1 MSTSAPPSAENTVS
15 ETRYLPVNR
24 PIVLASGSATR
35 RRMFDAAGVPVAI
48 DPPNVDE
55 DALKESMRADRVP
68 PREVADFLA
77 ELKAT
82 KVSHRW
88 RDALVI
94 GADQVLVQNDII
106 FDKPAD
112 MAHARAHL
120 QAFRGRKHE
129 LISAV
134 VICEN
139 GAPVWRHIATA
150 TLEMRPYTD
159 EFIDAYLAAAGDVV
173 LGSVGAYQVEGLGL
187 QLFNRIAGDHF
198 TIQGLPLLPVLDYLR
213 IRGAIGS

>member
-1 MSTSAPPSAENTVS
+1 MSTPASPSPETAAAPV
-15 ETRYLPVNR
+15 LPAGR
-24 PIVLASGSATR
+24 AIVLASGSLTR
-35 RRMFDAAGVPVAI
+35 RRMFEAAGIPVAI

-55 DALKESMRADRVP
+55 AELKRSMLAERVA
-68 PREVADFLA
+68 PRDMADFLA
-77 ELKAT
+77 ELKAM
-82 KVSHRW
+82 KVSQRW
-88 RDALVI
+88 RGALVI
-94 GADQVLVQNDII
+94 GADQILVQNGVV

-120 QAFRGRKHE
+120 QAFRGRAHE

-139 GAPVWRHIATA
+139 GAPVWRHIASA

-159 EFIDAYLAAAGDVV
+159 DFIDAYLAAAGEVV
-173 LGSVGAYQVEGLGL
+173 LSSVGAYQVEGLGL

-198 TIQGLPLLPVLDYLR
+198 TIQGLPLLAVLDYLR
-213 IRGAIGS
+213 IRGALGT

>member
-1 MSTSAPPSAENTVS
+1 MSTSTPPSAENTVS

-24 PIVLASGSATR
+24 PIVLASGSVTR

-55 DALKESMRADRVP
+55 EALKESMRADQAP
-68 PREVADFLA
+68 PRDVADFLA

-94 GADQVLVQNDII
+94 GADQVLVQNGII

-139 GAPVWRHIATA
+139 GAPVWRHTATA
-150 TLEMRPYTD
+150 TLEMRPYSD
-159 EFIDAYLAAAGDVV
+159 EFIDAYLAAAGDMV

-187 QLFNRIAGDHF
+187 QLFNRITGDHF